1 MKSDMVKPFVI
12 GMLALQALTVALLW
26 LLDAFSIQAT
36 AAFAFLL
43 AANVMV
49 FAIVAHVYRTTKDET
64 TEAEAPAHVVDS
76 PAPAQIVG
84 ISPEYRQKRAGTALP
99 RSVHL
104 GVPIGSMLVLLA
116 FAFTISLPANGAP
129 IPVQSTLYFIPIY
142 VAIVIILVFGSM
154 YLFKAVMEKDV
165 PQAEYSSHP

>member
-12 GMLALQALTVALLW
+12 GMLALQVLTVALLW

-49 FAIVAHVYRTTKDET
+49 FAIVAHVYRTTKDQT
-64 TEAEAPAHVVDS
+64 TEAGSPAPAAGS
-76 PAPAQIVG
+76 PAQIVG
-84 ISPEYRQKRAGTALP
+84 IAPEYRHEKSGTVLP

-142 VAIVIILVFGSM
+142 VAIVIVLVFGSM
-154 YLFKAVMEKDV
+154 YLFKAVMEKDL
-165 PQAEYSSHP
+165 PRTEYSSHP